1 MWDLM
6 YLETNP
12 FCFLNDLSPYLM
24 IFFFIVRDL
33 VGKKMRE
40 FRDASSEADEATD
53 KNAAQVRVVGIDGR
67 QGCVT
72 LYSRYRIKVAK
83 LHSRLKPDTFIWL

>member
-1 MWDLM
+1 
-6 YLETNP
+6 
-12 FCFLNDLSPYLM
+12 M
-24 IFFFIVRDL
+24 IFLFIVRDL